1 MAFIATLAYELD
13 PSAAPDAR
21 RLVRAELCG
30 RRWQDRHE
38 GRLMPAGCLWIRR
51 TAGPG
56 ETVDDL
62 KRACERELLEA
73 VAAVAATGRPVAL
86 RRAWVQV
93 SGAGTFGLLATGQRE

>member
-1 MAFIATLAYELD
+1 MAFVATLTYELD
-13 PSAAPDAR
+13 PTTEPEAR
-21 RLVRAELCG
+21 KLLRAEMCG

-51 TAGPG
+51 TAPPG

-62 KRACERELLEA
+62 KRTCERELRDA
-73 VAAVAATGRPVAL
+73 AAAVVATGRTLRV

-93 SGAGTFGLLATGQRE
+93 AGAGTWGLLDVDGSE

>member
-1 MAFIATLAYELD
+1 MAFIATLTYELD
-13 PSAAPDAR
+13 PGVSPDAR
-21 RLVRAELCG
+21 KLLRAELCG
-30 RRWQDRHE
+30 RRWQDRWE

-62 KRACERELLEA
+62 KLACERELMEA
-73 VAAVAATGRPVAL
+73 AAAVEATGRPTRV

-93 SGAGTFGLLATGQRE
+93 AGAGTWGLLGVERSG